1 MGARIVDDEEGEE
14 VKEGGGGVGHSAIT
28 QQISEQQ
35 TYEKIVSKLIEYNEK
50 INEGKELS
58 IVEYLKRIDP
68 NSSFM
73 KEYETQRH
81 IRRGFYEEYKIHCFN
96 YVLLLYES
104 VMRILT
110 TAHKEEEP

>member
-1 MGARIVDDEEGEE
+1 MA
-14 VKEGGGGVGHSAIT
+14 
-28 QQISEQQ
+28 EQQ

-50 INEGKELS
+50 VNEGKELS

-68 NSSFM
+68 NCAYM

-96 YVLLLYES
+96 YVLLLFES

-110 TAHKEEEP
+110 TAHKEEEPQQAEDGKNGMHLYSKNYKRFLENR

>member
-1 MGARIVDDEEGEE
+1 M
-14 VKEGGGGVGHSAIT
+14 
-28 QQISEQQ
+28 
-35 TYEKIVSKLIEYNEK
+35 TYDKIVSKLIEYNEK

-68 NSSFM
+68 ASPFM

-81 IRRGFYEEYKIHCFN
+81 LRRAFYEEYKIHCFN
-96 YVLLLYES
+96 YVLLLFES

-110 TAHKEEEP
+110 TAHREEEPAA